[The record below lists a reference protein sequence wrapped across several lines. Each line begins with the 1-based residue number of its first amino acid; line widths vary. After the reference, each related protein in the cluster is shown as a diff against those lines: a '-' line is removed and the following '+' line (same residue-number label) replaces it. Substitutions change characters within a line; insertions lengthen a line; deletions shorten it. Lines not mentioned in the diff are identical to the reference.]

1 MMQKSRRKRGRQ
13 IISQAVCK
21 VLAERSDSAAT
32 SRKLWKGLIRFN
44 REQAGPLRYSR
55 TILSVRD
62 ENGRLFGGLITQ
74 SWWQETY
81 IELLW
86 LAPRARGVGLG
97 SSLIKEAERRAQR
110 RGSRV
115 IHLNTYS
122 FQAPA
127 FYERQGYKRFGT
139 MSGSPQGANRH
150 FYVKRL
156 RAKGSQKPRR
166 KPRVR
171 ST

>member
-1 MMQKSRRKRGRQ
+1 MQKSRPGKLDGK
-13 IISQAVCK
+13 IV
-21 VLAERSDSAAT
+21 VERSHSAAT

-55 TILSVRD
+55 SILSIRD
-62 ENGRLFGGLITQ
+62 EKGRLLGGLITQ

-86 LAPRARGVGLG
+86 LAARARGAGLG
-97 SSLIKEAERRAQR
+97 GSLIKEAERRAQR

-115 IHLNTYS
+115 IHLSTYS

-127 FYERQGYKRFGT
+127 FYESQGYKRVGAI
-139 MSGSPQGANRH
+139 SGSPQDAKRY
-150 FYVKRL
+150 FYFKRL
-156 RAKGSQKPRR
+156 RAKGSQKHGQ
-166 KPRVR
+166 KPRAR
-171 ST
+171 AA

>member
-1 MMQKSRRKRGRQ
+1 MQKSRPKK
-13 IISQAVCK
+13 AVCK
-21 VLAERSDSAAT
+21 VVMERINSAAT
-32 SRKLWKGLIRFN
+32 SRKLWKGLVTFN

-62 ENGRLFGGLITQ
+62 EKGRLLGGLITQ

-86 LAPRARGVGLG
+86 LASRARGAGLG
-97 SSLIKEAERRAQR
+97 GSLIKEAERRAQR

-115 IHLNTYS
+115 IHLSTYS

-127 FYERQGYKRFGT
+127 FYESQGYKRVGT
-139 MSGSPQGANRH
+139 VPGSPQGAKRY
-150 FYVKRL
+150 FYFKRV
-156 RAKGSQKPRR
+156 RAKSSQKHGR
-166 KPRVR
+166 KPRAR
-171 ST
+171 SA